1 MKLIKIDLD
10 LPPFCEDVEF
20 PSLCEGLY
28 SKNMYILFLSLLHL
42 EIREFFFLIKKNSEK
57 LLQHTNCQS
66 EKDYFFLKQFEDLP
80 GIAMKHLQLVAFL
93 TCTESLNSSRDNRC
107 GCTVELITML
117 EHSTACLTHTCLQY
131 CVCPDVQ

>member
-42 EIREFFFLIKKNSEK
+42 KMREFFFNKE
-57 LLQHTNCQS
+57 
-66 EKDYFFLKQFEDLP
+66 EF
-80 GIAMKHLQLVAFL
+80 
-93 TCTESLNSSRDNRC
+93 
-107 GCTVELITML
+107 
-117 EHSTACLTHTCLQY
+117 
-131 CVCPDVQ
+131 